1 MNETILIIDDDES
14 MHLILKNMLED
25 EFSLLQ
31 ARNAQEGIDILSE
44 EPVDLIL
51 SDIHMPGLSG
61 LEFLESLM
69 KDAEKKRIPILIMT
83 SMPTAE
89 KEQKALDLGA
99 ADFIRKDLFNTD
111 KEKVLDRIRAKI
123 LSNFDYPELSGKVD
137 IDTKKL
143 GKILMGE
150 SVSGDFFTCSRK
162 FCMEILSGFELNYLS
177 QWSVI
182 EKSVSLLMTAGE
194 KQPRKY
200 GAEDLVEEP
209 AFKNLMETKEPYLCN
224 HISEENCG
232 ILAEFSEEEE
242 LPAEIAIPL
251 FAVGEKE
258 YLGNNRQIPEGSD
271 IFGLLIFKRD
281 KLFTTKE
288 YEMIKKLFARGGTIF
303 WRLYQEI

>member
-14 MHLILKNMLED
+14 MHLILKNILDD

-31 ARNAQEGIDILSE
+31 ARDAQEGIDILSE
-44 EPVDLIL
+44 KQVDLIL

-83 SMPTAE
+83 SMPTPE

-111 KEKVLDRIRAKI
+111 RDEVLDRIRAKI
-123 LSNFDYPELSGKVD
+123 LSNFDYPELTSKVD

-143 GKILMGE
+143 GKILMAE

-162 FCMEILSGFELNYLS
+162 FCMEILNGFDLKYLS

-182 EKSVSLLMTAGE
+182 GENVNQLLSAGE
-194 KQPRKY
+194 KQQRKY
-200 GAEDLVEEP
+200 SAQELIEEP

-224 HISEENCG
+224 HISEEKCG
-232 ILAEFSEEEE
+232 ILAEFSEQEG

-251 FAVGEKE
+251 FALGEKE
-258 YLGNNRQIPEGSD
+258 YLRNNHQIPEDTD

-288 YEMIKKLFARGGTIF
+288 YEMMKKLFARAGTIF